1 MVKKNKEV
9 TVNKKKTKL
18 ISNSRSDR
26 IFDITNIMIMIVLL
40 FIFIWP
46 LWFVVIASF
55 SDPYEVWKGNVLIF
69 FKGFTLMGYKEMFK
83 YDPIWIGYRNTI
95 FYTVLGTIINMI
107 MTVLCAYPLSRK
119 EWMPRKVL
127 MKFCLITMYINGGLI
142 PTYLVIKNLH
152 MTNTIW
158 AMMIPN
164 AISFYNVLIVRNY
177 FMNSIPNELKEASE
191 LDGANSMQHLF
202 KVVIPL
208 AKPVLA
214 VVGLYYAVGHWNDYY
229 TALVYITNRNLIPLQ
244 TALREVLMS
253 SSSIA
258 NLLHNAGANTAMQ
271 MQQRQELAMSLKYTS
286 IIAGIIPMMIIY
298 PFVQKYFVKGIMIG
312 AIKG

>member
-1 MVKKNKEV
+1 MVKKKENIV
-9 TVNKKKTKL
+9 KEKKEKIL
-18 ISNSRSDR
+18 SNSRSDK
-26 IFDITNIMIMIVLL
+26 IFDITNILIMAVLL
-40 FIFIWP
+40 FIFVWP
-46 LWFVVIASF
+46 LWFVVVASF
-55 SDPYEVWKGNVLIF
+55 SDPYEVWKGNVLIWL
-69 FKGFTLMGYKEMFK
+69 KGFTLKGYKELFK

-95 FYTVLGTIINMI
+95 FYTALGTVINMI

-119 EWMPRKVL
+119 DWGPRRFWLKYC
-127 MKFCLITMYINGGLI
+127 MITMYISGGLI
-142 PTYLVIKNLH
+142 PTYLVIKNLR

-158 AMMIPN
+158 VMMIPC
-164 AISFYNVLIVRNY
+164 ALSFYNALIVRNY
-177 FMNSIPNELKEASE
+177 FMNSIPGELQEASE
-191 LDGANSMQHLF
+191 LDGANPMQYLI

-208 AKPVLA
+208 SKPVLA
-214 VVGLYYAVGHWNDYY
+214 VVCLYYAVSHWNDYY
-229 TALVYITNRNLIPLQ
+229 TALVYISGRNLIPLQ

-258 NLLHNAGANTAMQ
+258 DLLHNTDANTAMQ

-298 PFVQKYFVKGIMIG
+298 PFIQKYFVKGVMIG